1 MNRKMKL
8 RYRAVLSLMLSA
20 VLFCM
25 PAAAFSMNGNNAI
38 DARAEDSLENGSEEE
53 TENATGENFTEQETV
68 DQEITEQET
77 EGSTE
82 GNSEEQTESGAEGE
96 PEDGTVSGNEV
107 SEPECTCEKK
117 CSAYDSDK
125 NCAVCAADYKDCKY
139 KTPNVVIHINSP
151 GGWYNEKAAVA
162 LSVSDTAHTGNFELA
177 KIQAKVGQN
186 GSWTD
191 VTEEKKLE
199 ISENCTVYVQVT
211 DQKGNTYE
219 RSRAVR
225 CFDTTK
231 PTLNAAVSDGLLS
244 VQVHDTDSGAKAVY
258 VNGYEFTE
266 LTNGTL
272 NIRLQQFDAGYEY
285 FTISAMDNAG
295 NMSEVYKTKN
305 PYYKDPAD
313 ESDEN
318 PAKQLPVS
326 AEATK
331 PGNATGTVTE
341 HTKTD
346 SEGNTVS
353 GNSLAEQKKQAMAEA
368 DAAEAAEKEK
378 SGEKEKEPS
387 EQGKEFYTI
396 QTASDKVF
404 YLIIDRDG
412 EEEMVYFLTEIT
424 ENDLLNAASDNSEI
438 LPKNSA
444 ALESAI
450 PTEEGALPN
459 NNGEQPDDTGQAEE
473 NAEETE
479 NAEDTEDTES
489 TEEPE
494 PEEKAEQNPLI
505 SYILMG
511 ALAIAFIGGAYY
523 FKVVRKKKEDFIEDE
538 DEDEEDEEEYEN
550 EEEEPEDGSDDD
562 FFEDKED
569 E

>member
-25 PAAAFSMNGNNAI
+25 PAVAFSMNGDNAI
-38 DARAEDSLENGSEEE
+38 DARAEESGTEEE
-53 TENATGENFTEQETV
+53 TGGGAEESPADQETS
-68 DQEITEQET
+68 ETEGNGTPGQET
-77 EGSTE
+77 ESNTGSETENGTE
-82 GNSEEQTESGAEGE
+82 GETGG
-96 PEDGTVSGNEV
+96 GTVSGNDV
-107 SEPECTCEKK
+107 PEPVCACEKK
-117 CSAYDSDK
+117 CGAYDFDK
-125 NCAVCAADYKDCKY
+125 DCQVCAADYKDCEY

-151 GGWYNEKAAVA
+151 GGWYNEKAAVTF
-162 LSVSDTAHTGNFELA
+162 SVSDTAHTGNFETA

-191 VTEEKKLE
+191 VTEDKKLE
-199 ISENCTVYVQVT
+199 ISENCTIYVQVT

-219 RSRAVR
+219 RSRTVR

-318 PAKQLPVS
+318 PAKQLPAS

-331 PGNATGTVTE
+331 PGNATATVTE
-341 HTKTD
+341 HTRTD
-346 SEGNTVS
+346 SDGNTIS
-353 GNSLAEQKKQAMAEA
+353 QTPEEQKKEEFAKA
-368 DAAEAAEKEK
+368 DAAEKAESGGAEKEQ
-378 SGEKEKEPS
+378 S

-424 ENDLLNAASDNSEI
+424 ENDLLNATSDNSET

-459 NNGEQPDDTGQAEE
+459 NNGEMPEDTQQV
-473 NAEETE
+473 EETE
-479 NAEDTEDTES
+479 DVEDTEDVEG
-489 TEEPE
+489 TEETE
-494 PEEKAEQNPLI
+494 PEEKAAEPNPVI

-538 DEDEEDEEEYEN
+538 DEDEEDEEELEN
-550 EEEEPEDGSDDD
+550 EDEEPEEGSGDD
-562 FFEDKED
+562 FFDDKED

>member
-25 PAAAFSMNGNNAI
+25 PAVAFSMNGDNAI
-38 DARAEDSLENGSEEE
+38 DARAEDSVESGTEEE
-53 TENATGENFTEQETV
+53 TGGGAEESPADQETS
-68 DQEITEQET
+68 ETEGNGTPGQET
-77 EGSTE
+77 ESNTGSETENGTE
-82 GNSEEQTESGAEGE
+82 GETGG
-96 PEDGTVSGNEV
+96 GTVSGNDV
-107 SEPECTCEKK
+107 PEPVCACEKK
-117 CSAYDSDK
+117 CGAYDFDK
-125 NCAVCAADYKDCKY
+125 DCQVCVADYKDCEY

-151 GGWYNEKAAVA
+151 GGWYNEKAAVTF
-162 LSVSDTAHTGNFELA
+162 SVSDTAHTGNFETA

-191 VTEEKKLE
+191 VTEDKKLE
-199 ISENCTVYVQVT
+199 ISENCTIYVQVT

-219 RSRAVR
+219 RSRTVR

-318 PAKQLPVS
+318 PAKQLPAS

-331 PGNATGTVTE
+331 PGNATATVTE
-341 HTKTD
+341 HTRTD
-346 SEGNTVS
+346 SDGNTIS
-353 GNSLAEQKKQAMAEA
+353 QTPEEQKKEEFAKA
-368 DAAEAAEKEK
+368 DAAEKAESGGAEK
-378 SGEKEKEPS
+378 

-424 ENDLLNAASDNSEI
+424 ENDLLNATSDNSET

-459 NNGEQPDDTGQAEE
+459 NNGEMPEDTQQV
-473 NAEETE
+473 EETE
-479 NAEDTEDTES
+479 DVEDTEDVEG
-489 TEEPE
+489 TEETE
-494 PEEKAEQNPLI
+494 PEEKAAEPNPVI

-538 DEDEEDEEEYEN
+538 DEDEEDEEELEN
-550 EEEEPEDGSDDD
+550 EDEEPEDGSGDD
-562 FFEDKED
+562 FFDDKED